1 MQEKTKLPNKILK
14 LSIIPLVV
22 IFGYFSYQFLYMN
35 GQAKDIKSIQD
46 FSKISKTAHLLN
58 DNNTLKL
65 INDAKADDKITRKEL
80 KALRQSSMEFKREV
94 AEDIK
99 PAEQR
104 EKEFMERKA
113 KFLNET
119 KKSINNG

>member
-1 MQEKTKLPNKILK
+1 MKEKTKFSKKLLKI
-14 LSIIPLVV
+14 SVISLVAV
-22 IFGYFSYQFLYMN
+22 FLYFSYQCLYMN

-46 FSKISKTAHLLN
+46 YAKISKTAHLLN
-58 DNNTLKL
+58 DKKTLDL
-65 INDAKADDKITRKEL
+65 IVQAKKDDRITRAEL
-80 KALRQSSMEFKREV
+80 EDLKQSSMEFKREV
-94 AEDIK
+94 SKEIK

-119 KKSINNG
+119 QKTISNE